1 MKVKIKIILFLMFLS
16 LLISNVS
23 STYSRYVSQA
33 NGNITTDFA
42 KWQIFVDNTNISEN
56 YDTSLTFT
64 PNIDYNENVANGKMA
79 PGSTGYFDIEINAE
93 NVDVSFTYNISL
105 SDATDTDVKD
115 IKITEYAVLSEEELA
130 NNSITTIPYNG
141 TNIENNVIYSNP
153 DDLKKFIVRVY
164 FVWDESENST
174 MSDIDDTSI
183 GTKAAN
189 GEEID
194 FNLVANINFRQ
205 YI

>member
-1 MKVKIKIILFLMFLS
+1 MKLKIKIILFLSFLC

-64 PNIDYNENVANGKMA
+64 PNIDTNENVAANKMA

-93 NVDVSFTYNISL
+93 NVDVSFTYNITLTAL
-105 SDATDTDVKD
+105 SSDVPDLKVT
-115 IKITEYAVLSEEELA
+115 KYAILSEDDIT
-130 NNSITTIPYNG
+130 NNNITTTDYNG
-141 TNIENNVIYSNP
+141 VNIEDNVIYNDP
-153 DDLKKFIVRVY
+153 EDLKKFVVRV
-164 FVWDESENST
+164 FFKWDDTENST
-174 MSDIDDTSI
+174 MSDIDDTVV

-189 GEEID
+189 EEDID
-194 FNLVANINFRQ
+194 FNLVANINFKQ

>member
-1 MKVKIKIILFLMFLS
+1 MKLKIKIILFLMFLS

-42 KWQIFVDNTNISEN
+42 KWQIFVDNTNITEN

-64 PNIDYNENVANGKMA
+64 PNIDTNENVASGKVA

-93 NVDVSFTYNISL
+93 NVDVSFTYNITLDSSS
-105 SDATDTDVKD
+105 SDVPDLKVTK
-115 IKITEYAVLSEEELA
+115 YAILSEDDITNNNIITTDYNGINIEDNVIH
-130 NNSITTIPYNG
+130 NNS
-141 TNIENNVIYSNP
+141 E
-153 DDLKKFIVRVY
+153 DLKKFVVRV
-164 FVWDESENST
+164 FFMWDDTESST
-174 MSDIDDTSI
+174 MSDTEDTSV

-189 GEEID
+189 GEDID
-194 FNLVANINFRQ
+194 FNLVANINFKQ

>member
-1 MKVKIKIILFLMFLS
+1 MKLKIKIILFLMFLS

-64 PNIDYNENVANGKMA
+64 PNIDANENVASGKMA

-93 NVDVSFTYNISL
+93 NVDVSFTYNITLSSVSTDVTDLRVTKYAIL
-105 SDATDTDVKD
+105 SDEDITNNNINTTD
-115 IKITEYAVLSEEELA
+115 
-130 NNSITTIPYNG
+130 YNG
-141 TNIENNVIYSNP
+141 VNIENNVIHNNP
-153 DDLKKFIVRVY
+153 EDLKKFVVRV
-164 FVWDESENST
+164 FFMWDDTENGT
-174 MSDIDDTSI
+174 MSDIDDTKV
-183 GTKAAN
+183 GTKVAN
-189 GEEID
+189 GEDID
-194 FNLVANINFRQ
+194 FNLVANINFKQ